1 MAAQTQSNPI
11 AKTPKTDVDFS
22 VPLDLTETQAKYVY
36 QKGYAPLETDTSEIY
51 WIMSEDFLREWD
63 NDQHEARCFM
73 NTVRLCVEA
82 LFSDYI
88 EGTDFDSWELL
99 YSKIMMLT
107 KPRINLEEGS
117 KAVYELD

>member
-22 VPLDLTETQAKYVY
+22 VPLDLTEAQAKYVY

-63 NDQHEARCFM
+63 NDQHEARHLLNFSK
-73 NTVRLCVEA
+73 LCVDSLLAEYVNFQS
-82 LFSDYI
+82 L
-88 EGTDFDSWELL
+88 EGWEIVCNR
-99 YSKIMMLT
+99 IMKLT
-107 KPRINLEEGS
+107 KSRINLDEGS
-117 KAVYELD
+117 